1 MSADGSIVI
10 ETNIDDKNAQKELNR
25 LNRQIKSLEE
35 QLAAKTALTQST
47 QSWKR
52 LENDLQHC
60 RMNRVSSI
68 FQCSLVCQRM
78 TLCDHTP
85 INP

>member
-35 QLAAKTALTQST
+35 QLAAK
-47 QSWKR
+47 KHGR
-52 LENDLQHC
+52 IPLEN
-60 RMNRVSSI
+60 
-68 FQCSLVCQRM
+68 SL
-78 TLCDHTP
+78 
-85 INP
+85 

>member
-35 QLAAKTALTQST
+35 QLAAKKQG
-47 QSWKR
+47 R
-52 LENDLQHC
+52 IPLENSLNSVNTNC